1 MFYGVFPDAVIDRT
15 SLLRLCFFFSLLVFT
30 IMLTSTELFYLDE
43 YFQDENEKL
52 LNKLQEKESL
62 LKEVC
67 V

>member
-1 MFYGVFPDAVIDRT
+1 
-15 SLLRLCFFFSLLVFT
+15 
-30 IMLTSTELFYLDE
+30 MLTSTELFYLDE

-67 V
+67 VWIRI